1 MTAKIELT
9 QGNQQARTGTFKKL
23 LWVTPLAMLVT
34 SIANLIL
41 YFLVG
46 TLFPAVTAWPGAS
59 PAQIIGANIVYLFV
73 GAVVLAI
80 INRISSQPAPTTAGV
95 MNFEQ
100 ISASLSD
107 CLSMSSLLHHIVYTA
122 PYCKLCRRK
131 FNRVYNRFLIGRRQL
146 KSEFIALDS
155 AAHSR
160 RNRVAR
166 AKQYTAPET
175 LHLC

>member
-80 INRISSQPAPTTAGV
+80 INRISSQPARHFRIVATIGLV
-95 MNFEQ
+95 
-100 ISASLSD
+100 
-107 CLSMSSLLHHIVYTA
+107 LSMFLPLSAWMGYGAAGIAAPNAITA
-122 PYCKLCRRK
+122 ITLGLMHVVSYAISVPM
-131 FNRVYNRFLIGRRQL
+131 
-146 KSEFIALDS
+146 FIRL
-155 AAHSR
+155 
-160 RNRVAR
+160 VLG
-166 AKQYTAPET
+166 K
-175 LHLC
+175 